1 VTGELSIRPFQTG
14 DAAALSALY
23 EVSVRGLGARDYS
36 AAQIEA
42 WASLT
47 PSAEVLIERM
57 QDERTRLVAVLDDVA
72 GFIDVEADGHIDL
85 LYVAPAAVGLG
96 VARALLETAEALAPL
111 SGASRLY
118 AEASETAR
126 PVFERLGYSVIARRD
141 FEVAGVPIHNW
152 AVEKPL

>member
-1 VTGELSIRPFQTG
+1 VTDALSIRPWDPS
-14 DAAALSALY
+14 DAPALSALY
-23 EVSVRGLGARDYS
+23 EASVRALGARDYA

-47 PSAEVLIERM
+47 PSAEALAGRLS
-57 QDERTRLVAVLDDVA
+57 DGRTRLVAVMDDIA
-72 GFIDVEADGHIDL
+72 GFIDVETDGHIDL
-85 LYVAPAAVGLG
+85 LYVAPAATGLG

-111 SGASRLY
+111 TGASRLY

-126 PVFERLGYSVIARRD
+126 PVFERLGFSVIARRD

-152 AVEKPL
+152 AVEKAL

>member
-1 VTGELSIRPFQTG
+1 MTGDLSIRPFQIE

-23 EVSVRGLGARDYS
+23 AASVRALGARDYS
-36 AAQIEA
+36 VAQIEA

-47 PSAEVLIERM
+47 PSAEALIDRM
-57 QDERTRLVAVLDDVA
+57 RDGRSRLVAVIDDIV

-85 LYVAPAAVGLG
+85 LYVAPAAAGLG

-111 SGASRLY
+111 SGAGRLY

-126 PVFERLGYSVIARRD
+126 PVFERLGYSVICRRD

>member
-1 VTGELSIRPFQTG
+1 MTGDLSIRPFQIE

-23 EVSVRGLGARDYS
+23 AASVRALGARDYS
-36 AAQIEA
+36 DAQVEA

-47 PSAEVLIERM
+47 PSAEGLIDRM
-57 QDERTRLVAVLDDVA
+57 QDGRTRLVAVIDGVA
-72 GFIDVEADGHIDL
+72 GFIDLEADGHIDL

-111 SGASRLY
+111 SGVSRLY

-126 PVFERLGYSVIARRD
+126 PVFERLGYTMIARRD

>member
-1 VTGELSIRPFQTG
+1 MTGDLSIRPFQIE
-14 DAAALSALY
+14 DAAPLSALY
-23 EVSVRGLGARDYS
+23 AASVRVLGARDYS

-47 PSAEVLIERM
+47 PSAESLVERM
-57 QDERTRLVAVLDDVA
+57 GDGRTRLVAVLDDIA

-85 LYVAPAAVGLG
+85 LYVAPDAAGLG

-111 SGASRLY
+111 SGTSRLY

-126 PVFERLGYSVIARRD
+126 PVFEWLGYSVIARRD

>member
-1 VTGELSIRPFQTG
+1 MTDDLSIRPFQIE

-23 EVSVRGLGARDYS
+23 AASVRGLGARDYS

-47 PSAEVLIERM
+47 PSAESLVERM
-57 QDERTRLVAVLDDVA
+57 GDGRTRLVAVLDDVA

-85 LYVAPAAVGLG
+85 LYVAPGAVGLG

-111 SGASRLY
+111 SGASRLH